1 MTLQETLAT
10 HNCEVDAETT
20 KQLDAYCQVLW
31 EWNSRINLTR
41 HTDYESFV
49 TRDLC
54 DSRRLLSQLRSGD
67 SVLDI
72 GSGGGVPGIVMAIL
86 RPDLKISLCESTQK
100 KAAALE
106 SMVSHLE
113 LRVPVHAQRAE
124 DVIRNQKFHTIA
136 ARAVAPLPK
145 LLTWFRPHRK
155 QFRRLLLIKGPNW
168 MAERDSA
175 EDEGLLRR
183 VQMDVIDSYGTIGRD
198 GDSVILEVRFT

>member
-1 MTLQETLAT
+1 VTLQETLTT
-10 HNCEVDAETT
+10 HGFTTDAETT
-20 KQLDAYCQVLW
+20 TRLNAYCQMLW

-49 TRDLC
+49 TRDLH
-54 DSRRLLSQLRSGD
+54 DSRQLLKHLQSTK

-86 RPDLKISLCESTQK
+86 QPGLAISLCESTQK

-106 SMVSHLE
+106 SMVSHLG
-113 LRVPVHAQRAE
+113 LQIPVLAQRAE
-124 DVIRNQKFHTIA
+124 DIIRAQKFETIT

-145 LLTWFRPHRK
+145 ILAWFRPHRK
-155 QFRRLLLIKGPNW
+155 QFRRLVLIKGPNW
-168 MAERDSA
+168 TTERDTA

-183 VQMDVIDSYGTIGRD
+183 VQIDIVDSYETIGRD
-198 GDSVILEVRFT
+198 GESVILEVRFT